1 MKQKN
6 FLGIFICLLF
16 TVMTFLFTRGFYS
29 LFFIL
34 LISSFLSIPFLN
46 EEKRVV
52 IWMMIS
58 FFLGNLAVGY
68 ISRFL
73 EGFRISPMMLVIAD
87 QLLLFIPFL
96 MVIYV
101 LKQFH
106 YKMNSY
112 SYKRTLKKREQSS
125 SLVNRL
131 ILACLFFIF
140 LLFILYI
147 PNIITIIS
155 KEWSPFLIII
165 LVSILYAFVQELLWR
180 GIILPIF
187 IQLSNKLT
195 GVIVA
200 SIAFAIN
207 TTMFGTSMK
216 MTFLFVFLGFLFS
229 IITMKT
235 RNIFP
240 SMILHAL
247 IVCLLFIHA
256 NMILP
261 L

>member
-1 MKQKN
+1 MKQKK
-6 FLGIFICLLF
+6 FLGIFICILF

-29 LFFIL
+29 QFFIL
-34 LISSFLSIPFLN
+34 LMSSFLSIPFLN
-46 EEKRVV
+46 EEKRIV

-73 EGFRISPMMLVIAD
+73 ETFRISPMMLVIAD
-87 QLLLFIPFL
+87 QLLLFLPLF

-112 SYKRTLKKREQSS
+112 GYKRTLKKREQSS
-125 SLVNRL
+125 LLVNRL
-131 ILACLFFIF
+131 ILACLLFIT

-147 PNIITIIS
+147 PHITTKISTVWCTFIIT
-155 KEWSPFLIII
+155 I
-165 LVSILYAFVQELLWR
+165 LVSILYAFVQEVLWR
-180 GIILPIF
+180 GIFLSIF
-187 IQLSNKLT
+187 IQLTNKLT

-200 SIAFAIN
+200 SIVFAIN

-216 MTFLFVFLGFLFS
+216 MTFFFVFLGFLFS
-229 IITMKT
+229 IVTMKT

-247 IVCLLFIHA
+247 IVFLLFIHA
-256 NMILP
+256 NIILP
-261 L
+261 Q

>member
-16 TVMTFLFTRGFYS
+16 TVMTFLFTRGLYS

-34 LISSFLSIPFLN
+34 LISSFLSIPFFN

-68 ISRFL
+68 ISSFL

-87 QLLLFIPFL
+87 QLLLFLPLL

-112 SYKRTLKKREQSS
+112 SYKRRLKKREQPS
-125 SLVNRL
+125 SLINRL
-131 ILACLFFIF
+131 ILACLFFIT

-147 PNIITIIS
+147 PHITTKIS
-155 KEWSPFLIII
+155 TVWSTFFITI
-165 LVSILYAFVQELLWR
+165 LVSILYAFVHEVLWR
-180 GIILPIF
+180 GIFLPIF
-187 IQLSNKLT
+187 IQISNKLT

-240 SMILHAL
+240 SMILHSL